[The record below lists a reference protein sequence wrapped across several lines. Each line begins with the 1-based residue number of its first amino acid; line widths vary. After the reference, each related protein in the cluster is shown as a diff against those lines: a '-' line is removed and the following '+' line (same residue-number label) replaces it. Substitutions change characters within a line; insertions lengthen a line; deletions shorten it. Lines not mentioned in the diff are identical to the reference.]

1 MTATA
6 NVISSA
12 AEEQIPSV
20 LFDENESKLSN
31 WIDRAV
37 EAFDAN
43 GEPNYLDANG
53 ELVEGIYLN
62 MPNGLYHSLPA
73 ISSTKLKDFSKGA
86 PYYKRKHID
95 EKDKEL
101 TETQKNAFL
110 RGTLTHELVLEP
122 DNFYDRYFR
131 ELNKDDYPNAL
142 STAEDIKAAL
152 ADAGLK
158 VSGKKDDLIARLL
171 AHDPDAQIFDHMAEQ
186 NRLKHGEPKE
196 GEFEGETMMLY
207 GGKRPIK
214 SDAWD
219 DAMRATQTV
228 RDEDQADLAIQNG
241 LPEVT
246 IIARCPQTGLMLKV
260 KFDWLRF
267 DDEAVDLKTTL
278 STDPSKFRRQFMDL
292 KYDIQQAFYTYVAG
306 LIGINIKRFLFVAVE
321 FLHQD
326 VCIPF
331 TRSPRRI
338 KEGQDELHYYL
349 PKFAHCLET
358 NTWKSDYSG
367 FIVELD

>member
-6 NVISSA
+6 NVITSA

-20 LFDENESKLSN
+20 LFDENESQLSN

-122 DNFYDRYFR
+122 DNFYSRYFR
-131 ELNKDDYPNAL
+131 ELNKEDYPNAL
-142 STAEDIKAAL
+142 FTAEDIKAAL
-152 ADAGLK
+152 ANAGLK

-171 AHDPDAQIFDHMAEQ
+171 AHDPDAQIFDHLVEQ
-186 NRLKHGEPKE
+186 NRLKHGEPEE
-196 GEFEGETMMLY
+196 GDFEGETMMLY

-219 DAMRATQTV
+219 DAMRAAQTV

-278 STDPSKFRRQFMDL
+278 STDPSKFRRQFLDL
-292 KYDIQQAFYTYVAG
+292 KYDIQQAFYTYVAS
-306 LIGINIKRFLFVAVE
+306 LVGINIKRFLFVAVE

-331 TRSPRRI
+331 VRSPSCI
-338 KEGQDELHYYL
+338 KQGQEELHYYL
-349 PKFAHCLET
+349 PKFAQCLET

-367 FIVELD
+367 FIIELD